1 MMDLGDISIRFR
13 KIWSKFFGLHK
24 DEPEEGENGMKFIVG
39 LGNPTTE
46 YVGTRHNIGFDAI
59 TKLSDVYRIEVNEK
73 KHKALCGRGMIAGQ
87 KVMLIKP
94 QTYMNLSGESVREVL
109 DFYKAGAQDLLVLYD
124 DINLEP
130 GQLRI
135 REKGSAGGH
144 NGIKNI
150 IAHLGT
156 EQFARVRIGVGE
168 KPKDWD
174 LKDYV
179 LGRFTAEEEPLM
191 REALT
196 NAAKACELFL
206 EGELQAAMNTFN
218 RKKG

>member
-1 MMDLGDISIRFR
+1 MNVLKMNFRFLFTKEKKKEEE
-13 KIWSKFFGLHK
+13 KI
-24 DEPEEGENGMKFIVG
+24 MKFIIG

-59 TKLSDVYRIEVNEK
+59 TKLADSYHIDVKER
-73 KHKALCGRGMIAGQ
+73 KHKALCGKGIIAGQ

-109 DFYKAGAQDLLVLYD
+109 DFYKASSEDIIVLYD

-179 LGRFTAEEEPLM
+179 LGRFKAEEEPLM

-196 NAAKACELFL
+196 NTAKACELFVQ
-206 EGELQAAMNTFN
+206 GELGVAMNTFN

>member
-1 MMDLGDISIRFR
+1 M
-13 KIWSKFFGLHK
+13 KI
-24 DEPEEGENGMKFIVG
+24 MIG
-39 LGNPTTE
+39 LGNPTAQ

-59 TKLSDVYRIEVNEK
+59 TRLADDHQISVSEK
-73 KHKALCGRGMIAGQ
+73 KHKALCGKGIIGGE
-87 KVMLIKP
+87 KVILVKP

-109 DFYKAGAQDLLVLYD
+109 DFYKAGVEDIIVCYD
-124 DINLEP
+124 DISLPP
-130 GQLRI
+130 GQLRV

-168 KPKDWD
+168 KPEGWD

-179 LGRFTAEEEPLM
+179 LGRFSAEEEPLM
-191 REALT
+191 REALAD
-196 NAAKACELFL
+196 AARACEMFAI
-206 EGELQAAMNTFN
+206 GELSAAMNLFN
-218 RKKG
+218 RKK